1 MKMCNYLEE
10 YLINNVSGYN
20 IHKFYVGT
28 NSKKSTDK
36 KFYKLQQ
43 SKRLNTKFCYFFQ
56 KRNFKKYKK
65 FKK

>member
-10 YLINNVSGYN
+10 FLINNVSRYN

-43 SKRLNTKFCYFFQ
+43 SKRFNTKICYFFQ
-56 KRNFKKYKK
+56 KRNFKKYQK

>member
-1 MKMCNYLEE
+1 MKMFNYLEE

-36 KFYKLQQ
+36 KFFKL
-43 SKRLNTKFCYFFQ
+43 R
-56 KRNFKKYKK
+56 
-65 FKK
+65 